1 LSNKRS
7 KGKYENTFEEVKKI
21 INEWDPLDLLT
32 LDCPDDEYE
41 SEIQRIVS
49 ATILNGNHADKLAE
63 KINEILYKAF
73 EEDFKRTNNCLQIAD
88 KILKTIYS

>member
-1 LSNKRS
+1 M
-7 KGKYENTFEEVKKI
+7 VKI
-21 INEWDPLDLLT
+21 INEWDPLDLLA

-49 ATILNGNHADKLAE
+49 ATLNGNNAEKLAE
-63 KINEILYKAF
+63 KIIEILYKVF
-73 EEDFKRTNNCLQIAD
+73 EEDLKKTNDCLQIAD